1 MAEKMQIHS
10 EKRDKTDDERD
21 NLDDSNV
28 VTMVDVLEQE
38 NELEKE
44 YVAVLGASD
53 EKCCTYSRVSVL
65 PKCCAYKRP

>member
-1 MAEKMQIHS
+1 MAENTPKHG
-10 EKRDKTDDERD
+10 EKLDKTNDERD

-38 NELEKE
+38 NELEKV

-53 EKCCTYSRVSVL
+53 EKCCTYSRVSTYIPAL
-65 PKCCAYKRP
+65 CK